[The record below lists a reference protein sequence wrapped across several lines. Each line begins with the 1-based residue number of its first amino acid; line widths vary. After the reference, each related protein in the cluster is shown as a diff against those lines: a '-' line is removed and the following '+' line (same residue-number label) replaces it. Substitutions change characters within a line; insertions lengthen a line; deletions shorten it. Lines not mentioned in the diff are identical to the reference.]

1 MIFIDFLVIRL
12 HTTIKFTGSLIDPW
26 NTSQTSKLIKVAMTD
41 TSTQVKIQEALTG
54 IVVATEGLHQG
65 DRLVALL
72 YFSTLKY
79 VVRQINL
86 DKNNKISYIL
96 SQIMTYTDNVH
107 NYYTQEAR
115 GLRYRNFR

>member
-12 HTTIKFTGSLIDPW
+12 HTTIKFTGSLIDTW

-41 TSTQVKIQEALTG
+41 TSTQVKIQEELTG
-54 IVVATEGLHQG
+54 MVDATEGLHQG
-65 DRLVALL
+65 DRLAALL
-72 YFSTLKY
+72 YFSILKY
-79 VVRQINL
+79 VVSQINL
-86 DKNNKISYIL
+86 DKNNKISYNL

-107 NYYTQEAR
+107 NYYTQAR